1 MTSTVADREFVP
13 RRVALQHYR
22 VDPRTLT
29 SWCAKGL
36 LEFRELPGG
45 QKRYAICTART
56 DSKISIV
63 YCRVSSAKQKDD
75 LRRQKAAMSA
85 AYPGHLVISDVGSGL
100 NFNRPNLR
108 ALLERSMRGEVAEVV
123 VSHRDRLARFATELI
138 EWILRLHGTRLVVQ
152 HQVLETP
159 ESELVADLLAIVTVF
174 ACRSHGRRR
183 YKRPAQGQE
192 AQGV

>member
-63 YCRVSSAKQKDD
+63 YCRVSSAKQK
-75 LRRQKAAMSA
+75 
-85 AYPGHLVISDVGSGL
+85 
-100 NFNRPNLR
+100 
-108 ALLERSMRGEVAEVV
+108 EVV

>member
-1 MTSTVADREFVP
+1 
-13 RRVALQHYR
+13 
-22 VDPRTLT
+22 
-29 SWCAKGL
+29 
-36 LEFRELPGG
+36 
-45 QKRYAICTART
+45 
-56 DSKISIV
+56 
-63 YCRVSSAKQKDD
+63 VSSAKQKDD
-75 LRRQKAAMSA
+75 LQRQKAAMSA

-100 NFNRPNLR
+100 NFNRPGLR

-183 YKRPAQGQE
+183 YRRPTQGQE